1 MNLPLESYELESPR
15 RLIMAAVETM
25 PVADPVGQEKVPT
38 LPDGAA
44 CVHEPLEKCMMS
56 AQPEGVLVAGFV
68 GAWRPPAV
76 HAFLP
81 EKFDAFP
88 R

>member
-1 MNLPLESYELESPR
+1 MRLDFEMLPRSPMNLPLESYELESPR

-44 CVHEPLEKCMMS
+44 CVH
-56 AQPEGVLVAGFV
+56 
-68 GAWRPPAV
+68 
-76 HAFLP
+76 
-81 EKFDAFP
+81 
-88 R
+88 